1 MIYPNKKYIEKLT
14 GCNIIALKETP
25 STNDLAKKAAQNGAP
40 DGTTYIAK
48 IQTGG
53 HGRGDKHFFCY
64 DGGVYLSVIIRNSL
78 LPAELITSAAAAAV
92 CRAIR
97 AATCAPVSIKWI
109 NDLYLSDKKVCG
121 ILALRAGDAY
131 VVGIGINVKETIF
144 PDDLRRTAA
153 AICSDTDLNSLA
165 ADIINRL
172 RLAVNESAESIIKYC
187 TDNSYTIGKEITY
200 EKNGKTFV
208 GMADKLFPDGTLG
221 VKLSDGNYDVLN
233 SGEISVKTE
242 KKS

>member
-92 CRAIR
+92 PRD
-97 AATCAPVSIKWI
+97 PHG
-109 NDLYLSDKKVCG
+109 Y
-121 ILALRAGDAY
+121 LRACQYKMDKRSLSFRQKSMRHTCSARRRRICRRNRY
-131 VVGIGINVKETIF
+131 KCKRNNF
-144 PDDLRRTAA
+144 PRRPA
-153 AICSDTDLNSLA
+153 SDRRRDMLGYGPEFSCGRYNK
-165 ADIINRL
+165 
-172 RLAVNESAESIIKYC
+172 SAPPRSK
-187 TDNSYTIGKEITY
+187 
-200 EKNGKTFV
+200 
-208 GMADKLFPDGTLG
+208 
-221 VKLSDGNYDVLN
+221 
-233 SGEISVKTE
+233 
-242 KKS
+242 

>member
-25 STNDLAKKAAQNGAP
+25 STNDLAKKAAQNGTP

-109 NDLYLSDKKVCG
+109 NDLYFRQKSMRHTCSARRRRICRRNRYKCKRNNFPRRPASDRRRDMLGYGLEFSCG
-121 ILALRAGDAY
+121 RY
-131 VVGIGINVKETIF
+131 NK
-144 PDDLRRTAA
+144 
-153 AICSDTDLNSLA
+153 
-165 ADIINRL
+165 
-172 RLAVNESAESIIKYC
+172 SAPPRSK
-187 TDNSYTIGKEITY
+187 
-200 EKNGKTFV
+200 
-208 GMADKLFPDGTLG
+208 
-221 VKLSDGNYDVLN
+221 
-233 SGEISVKTE
+233 
-242 KKS
+242 